1 MNKLTLFLFSFSSLY
16 AMENPKA
23 LIPYDP
29 YPDPL
34 VTRVHILGQFE
45 KAQDLAERIRTLRQ
59 QREELEGKP
68 PSSKETTLEMISLG
82 GIAVG
87 TGQASNEY
95 RKRIPLGSS
104 LGLYGTGAALTLYL
118 GTKGY
123 YKLERYFEHKV
134 IGNGLKNVRNELDK
148 TQAELQE
155 ALLLM
160 HAMQQ
165 SQAQLSDKVHEADE
179 KLVLYLVNVRQILE
193 AQRRRMPEL
202 QKQNEAASKK
212 HWWSKS
218 KKK

>member
-16 AMENPKA
+16 AMENPKT

-34 VTRVHILGQFE
+34 VARVHILGQFE

-59 QREELEGKP
+59 QREDLEGKP
-68 PSSKETTLEMISLG
+68 PNNNETTLEMISLG

-87 TGQASNEY
+87 TGQAAHEY

-104 LGLYGTGAALTLYL
+104 LGLYGTGAAALLYL

-123 YKLERYFEHKV
+123 YKLERHFEHKV
-134 IGNGLKNVRNELDK
+134 IGKGLDNVRIELDK
-148 TQAELQE
+148 TQAQLHE
-155 ALLLM
+155 ALDLIY
-160 HAMQQ
+160 AMQQ
-165 SQAQLSDKVHEADE
+165 SQALLSDQVHEADE
-179 KLVLYLVNVRQILE
+179 KLVLYLINVHQVLE
-193 AQRRRMPEL
+193 AQRKRTPEL
-202 QKQNEAASKK
+202 QKQKEATSKK
-212 HWWSKS
+212 HWWSQS